1 MGRNINPLEDTDY
14 FGCSFGVCENKTR
27 VFGVLEVVID
37 PNLVPTSFIDFF
49 AALPNDINVLDGI
62 TVYGPLWIV
71 ERIIHSSCFQVSC
84 LEKHGYWT
92 TADVKNRGTV
102 YSPTCK
108 MTYGE
113 LYRKTMSRLNE
124 LKLFGYNIV
133 TMWENDFKKMVKN
146 KIN

>member
-1 MGRNINPLEDTDY
+1 
-14 FGCSFGVCENKTR
+14 
-27 VFGVLEVVID
+27 
-37 PNLVPTSFIDFF
+37 
-49 AALPNDINVLDGI
+49 
-62 TVYGPLWIV
+62 
-71 ERIIHSSCFQVSC
+71 
-84 LEKHGYWT
+84 
-92 TADVKNRGTV
+92 
-102 YSPTCK
+102 